1 MERRQEK
8 EKKKKKKQTD
18 STNNVEGAGQGNKI
32 ELHNKKG
39 REAIE
44 LQTTKRRQSSLHART

>member
-8 EKKKKKKQTD
+8 EKKRKKQTD

-39 REAIE
+39 SEAID
-44 LQTTKRRQSSLHART
+44 LQTTKRRK